1 MKKAVPFVASGII
14 TGIAMVTLSFF
25 IDDSTQANGT
35 LYAGLIAAI
44 TIAAIP
50 IYDIDTWS
58 LTKRVR
64 GALCPHGLHGF
75 PAASHEWL
83 VLCAGS
89 CGRVSTVRRRRM
101 DDRLHGQPGPRGEGP
116 VGHSRFRTPGLAD
129 CDLRRAQEA
138 VTDRVATLK
147 DLADR
152 GHLDVVVD
160 LNV

>member
-58 LTKRVR
+58 LTKRSAAHFVLMVCTVFPLLLMSGWFSAPVAVVVFLLF
-64 GALCPHGLHGF
+64 GAVGWTIGYT
-75 PAASHEWL
+75 
-83 VLCAGS
+83 VN
-89 CGRVSTVRRRRM
+89 RV
-101 DDRLHGQPGPRGEGP
+101 
-116 VGHSRFRTPGLAD
+116 
-129 CDLRRAQEA
+129 QEA
-138 VTDRVATLK
+138 KAR
-147 DLADR
+147 
-152 GHLDVVVD
+152 
-160 LNV
+160 